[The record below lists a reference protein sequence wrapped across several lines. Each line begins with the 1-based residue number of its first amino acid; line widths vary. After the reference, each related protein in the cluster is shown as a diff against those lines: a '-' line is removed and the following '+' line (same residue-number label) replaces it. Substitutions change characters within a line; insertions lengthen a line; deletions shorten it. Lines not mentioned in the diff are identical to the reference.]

1 MIRDEK
7 TKKKFIK
14 YMKDHPDERFWQ
26 SIRNFT
32 FYGFVYVSSRLID
45 EVGLKDT
52 FYIES
57 DED

>member
-7 TKKKFIK
+7 TKAKFIK
-14 YMKDHPDERFWQ
+14 YMQKHPDERFWQ

-32 FYGFVYVSSRLID
+32 LYSFVYVSARLID

-57 DED
+57 DE